1 MIHIC
6 TVSSRRYLPLLA
18 VDMGYQEATFRRDL
32 GVFTFVNGIG
42 TYRLGRRVR
51 ARMFTLMIR
60 RSFAAWGTRSVVV
73 PPLRLEGERD
83 IAIGAGAWLGSGC
96 WLNAIG
102 GTITVGDGC
111 SFAGDITISAVASVT
126 LGRDVLVARG
136 VHIGD
141 HDHAFTDP
149 GRPAMRQGITNV
161 APVMIGDGAWLGH
174 NVTVTA
180 GVSIGR
186 GAVIAAGAVVTRD
199 VPSYSLAVG
208 IPARV
213 VKSWAPVMA
222 PP

>member
-1 MIHIC
+1 
-6 TVSSRRYLPLLA
+6 VSGA
-18 VDMGYQEATFRRDL
+18 
-32 GVFTFVNGIG
+32 GI
-42 TYRLGRRVR
+42 YRLGRRVR
-51 ARMFTLMIR
+51 ARLFTLMIR
-60 RSFAAWGTRSVVV
+60 RSFAAWGLRSVAV

-83 IAIGAGAWLGSGC
+83 ITIGAGTWFGSGC

-111 SFAGDITISAVASVT
+111 SFAGDVTISAAASVM
-126 LGRDVLVARG
+126 LGRDLLVARG

-149 GRPAMRQGITNV
+149 GRPARRQGIANA

-199 VPSYSLAVG
+199 VPPYSLAVG

-213 VKSWAPVMA
+213 VKSWAPVTA

>member
-1 MIHIC
+1 
-6 TVSSRRYLPLLA
+6 V
-18 VDMGYQEATFRRDL
+18 
-32 GVFTFVNGIG
+32 
-42 TYRLGRRVR
+42 
-51 ARMFTLMIR
+51 
-60 RSFAAWGTRSVVV
+60 
-73 PPLRLEGERD
+73 
-83 IAIGAGAWLGSGC
+83 
-96 WLNAIG
+96 
-102 GTITVGDGC
+102 
-111 SFAGDITISAVASVT
+111 TISAAASVT

-136 VHIGD
+136 VHLGD

-149 GRPAMRQGITNV
+149 GRPASWQGIANA

-199 VPSYSLAVG
+199 VPPFSLAVG

-213 VKSWAPVMA
+213 VRSWAPVTA

>member
-1 MIHIC
+1 M
-6 TVSSRRYLPLLA
+6 SGA
-18 VDMGYQEATFRRDL
+18 
-32 GVFTFVNGIG
+32 G

-51 ARMFTLMIR
+51 ARLFTLMIR
-60 RSFAAWGTRSVVV
+60 RSFAAWGLRSVAA

-83 IAIGAGAWLGSGC
+83 ITVGAGTWFGPGC

-111 SFAGDITISAVASVT
+111 SFAGDATISAAASVMV
-126 LGRDVLVARG
+126 GRDVLVARG

-149 GRPAMRQGITNV
+149 GRPTRRQGIANA
-161 APVMIGDGAWLGH
+161 APVMIGDGVWLGH

-180 GVSIGR
+180 GVSIGW
-186 GAVIAAGAVVTRD
+186 GAVIAAGGVVTRD
-199 VPSYSLAVG
+199 VPPCSLAVG

-213 VKSWAPVMA
+213 VRSWAPVTA
-222 PP
+222 PL

>member
-1 MIHIC
+1 LWS
-6 TVSSRRYLPLLA
+6 TVYQEAGGNLPGRTGRLYVRERGRYLPAGPARQGAA
-18 VDMGYQEATFRRDL
+18 VHRDDPPEL
-32 GVFTFVNGIG
+32 R
-42 TYRLGRRVR
+42 RLG
-51 ARMFTLMIR
+51 
-60 RSFAAWGTRSVVV
+60 AAVGRG
-73 PPLRLEGERD
+73 PPLRLKGERD
-83 IAIGAGAWLGSGC
+83 ITIGAGTWFGSGC

-111 SFAGDITISAVASVT
+111 SFAGDVTISAAASVT
-126 LGRDVLVARG
+126 LGGEVLVARG
-136 VHIGD
+136 VHISD

-149 GRPAMRQGITNV
+149 GRPARRQGIANA
-161 APVMIGDGAWLGH
+161 APVMVGDGAWLGH

-208 IPARV
+208 IPAQV
-213 VKSWAPVMA
+213 VRSWAPVTA

>member
-1 MIHIC
+1 MTEPGEHRP
-6 TVSSRRYLPLLA
+6 RRFPEP
-18 VDMGYQEATFRRDL
+18 VTRRQEATFRGGLD
-32 GVFTFVNGIG
+32 VFTSVSGAG

-51 ARMFTLMIR
+51 ARLFTVMIR
-60 RSFAAWGTRSVVV
+60 RSFAAWGLRSVAA
-73 PPLRLEGERD
+73 PPLRLKGERD
-83 IAIGAGAWLGSGC
+83 ITIGAGTWFGSGC

-111 SFAGDITISAVASVT
+111 SFAGDVTISAAVSVT
-126 LGRDVLVARG
+126 LGGDVLVARG
-136 VHIGD
+136 VHISD

-149 GRPAMRQGITNV
+149 GRPARRQGIANA
-161 APVMIGDGAWLGH
+161 APVMVGDGAWLGH

-199 VPSYSLAVG
+199 VPPYSLAVG
-208 IPARV
+208 IPAQV
-213 VKSWAPVMA
+213 VRSWAPVTA

>member
-1 MIHIC
+1 
-6 TVSSRRYLPLLA
+6 
-18 VDMGYQEATFRRDL
+18 
-32 GVFTFVNGIG
+32 VNGAG

-51 ARMFTLMIR
+51 AQLFTLMIR
-60 RSFAAWGTRSVVV
+60 RSFAAWGLRSVAA

-83 IAIGAGAWLGSGC
+83 ITIGAGTWFGSGC

-111 SFAGDITISAVASVT
+111 SFAGDVTISAAASVT
-126 LGRDVLVARG
+126 LGSDVLVARG

-149 GRPAMRQGITNV
+149 GRPARRQGIANA

-199 VPSYSLAVG
+199 VPPYSLAVG

-213 VKSWAPVMA
+213 ARSWAPVTA

>member
-1 MIHIC
+1 MGA
-6 TVSSRRYLPLLA
+6 A
-18 VDMGYQEATFRRDL
+18 V
-32 GVFTFVNGIG
+32 
-42 TYRLGRRVR
+42 GR
-51 ARMFTLMIR
+51 
-60 RSFAAWGTRSVVV
+60 G

-83 IAIGAGAWLGSGC
+83 ITIGAGTWFGSGC

-102 GTITVGDGC
+102 GTIMVGDGC
-111 SFAGDITISAVASVT
+111 SFAGDVTISAARSVM
-126 LGRDVLVARG
+126 LGSDVLIARG

-141 HDHAFTDP
+141 HDHDFTDP
-149 GRPAMRQGITNV
+149 GLPARLAGHRERGTRHDR
-161 APVMIGDGAWLGH
+161 GWGWLGH

-199 VPSYSLAVG
+199 VPPFSLAVG

-213 VKSWAPVMA
+213 ARSWAPVTA

>member
-1 MIHIC
+1 M
-6 TVSSRRYLPLLA
+6 SGA
-18 VDMGYQEATFRRDL
+18 
-32 GVFTFVNGIG
+32 G

-51 ARMFTLMIR
+51 ARLFTLMIR
-60 RSFAAWGTRSVVV
+60 RSFAAWGLRSVAA

-83 IAIGAGAWLGSGC
+83 ITIGAGTWFGSGC

-111 SFAGDITISAVASVT
+111 SFAGDVTISAAASVT

-136 VHIGD
+136 VHLGD
-141 HDHAFTDP
+141 HDHAFTDA
-149 GRPAMRQGITNV
+149 GRPASRPGIANA

-186 GAVIAAGAVVTRD
+186 AWSSPRGR
-199 VPSYSLAVG
+199 
-208 IPARV
+208 
-213 VKSWAPVMA
+213 W
-222 PP
+222 

>member
-1 MIHIC
+1 
-6 TVSSRRYLPLLA
+6 
-18 VDMGYQEATFRRDL
+18 
-32 GVFTFVNGIG
+32 VNGAGI
-42 TYRLGRRVR
+42 YRLVRRVR
-51 ARMFTLMIR
+51 ARLFTLMIR
-60 RSFAAWGTRSVVV
+60 RSFAAWGLRSVAA

-83 IAIGAGAWLGSGC
+83 ITIGAGTWFGSGC

-111 SFAGDITISAVASVT
+111 SFAGDVTISAAASVT

-149 GRPAMRQGITNV
+149 GRPASWQGIANA

-199 VPSYSLAVG
+199 VPPYSLAVG
-208 IPARV
+208 IPAQV
-213 VKSWAPVMA
+213 VRSWAPVTA